1 MEFWQF
7 LYLFHLT
14 AQNRS
19 YISLKY
25 NYQVDWDLALFVL
38 IENPSMRLSW
48 GISFTFLF
56 CLMYASLDQVDSLKN
71 EIVSISIF
79 PTLNIKYFSKAYHLF
94 LTFLV

>member
-7 LYLFHLT
+7 LCLFHLT
-14 AQNRS
+14 VQNRS

-25 NYQVDWDLALFVL
+25 NYQVDWDLALSVL
-38 IENPSMRLSW
+38 IENPMRFSW
-48 GISFTFLF
+48 EISFTFLF
-56 CLMYASLDQVDSLKN
+56 CLISASLDQVDSLKN